1 MFSAPRTIA
10 CLQLTRTK
18 VFCALAK
25 ITGRKVDILAFD
37 EINVESGILEEG
49 IIYDI
54 EHLQKIVKNL
64 ITSVSKNHSQIDTA
78 WLAIPDNKIKIANFD
93 LVKEK
98 NGVNEYELH
107 KTIEDKFSSPV
118 SKLYLINRPIHDL
131 NQRVFYL
138 VNAIRTE
145 HLDPFLKL
153 LEPLEIPVTAVFP
166 TFECVWEA
174 LKDQFTAP
182 TLLIYPSGKSY
193 KFLVADQ
200 NGVYLDSIWG
210 HNIIDPDSNLDKAI
224 LEIVEFAK
232 KSKDIAI
239 GVKKVIALES
249 PNHDS
254 ETLQMYLRKTGLDFS
269 WIPYEEPIIPGSDYT
284 SLIVLKGLIKCAMRT
299 DFNKGFLETQ
309 IVEHDP
315 ATSGILAKMATKVRQ
330 ESPGPTNPFANKIS
344 TKTNRFTQYK
354 NLAMMESR
362 FNLKSA
368 FISTLLSLI
377 LLGSIAY
384 AGWRIAERV
393 AQRSAESNGNQLSV
407 ISSTTPTPTTNVSI
421 TATPTN
427 TPTPTPTVTPTATPT
442 PMFTKSEVKVL
453 VLNGN
458 NRPGE
463 ASLVTGILQSNGF
476 ITKAPDNAQERNV
489 PTTTVSFKD
498 QRSKDLAE
506 EIVKLIENRYPSAK
520 AVYDPNINEDIL
532 VVLGI
537 R

>member
-1 MFSAPRTIA
+1 MFSTPRIIA
-10 CLQLTRTK
+10 CLQFTRTR
-18 VFCALAK
+18 VFCALSK
-25 ITGRKVDILAFD
+25 ITGRRVDILAFD
-37 EINVESGILEEG
+37 EISVESGILEEG

-64 ITSVSKNHSQIDTA
+64 ITSVSRNQSKIDAA
-78 WLAIPDNKIKIANFD
+78 WFAIPDNKIKITNFD
-93 LVKEK
+93 IIKEK
-98 NGVNEYELH
+98 NHTNEYELQ
-107 KTIEDKFSSPV
+107 KIIEDKFNSPI

-138 VNAIRTE
+138 ANAIRTE

-153 LEPLEIPVTAVFP
+153 LEPLEIPITAIFP
-166 TFECVWEA
+166 TFQCIWEE
-174 LKDQFTAP
+174 LRDQFVAP
-182 TLLIYPSGKSY
+182 TLLLYPSGKSY
-193 KFLVADQ
+193 KFFIADQ

-210 HNIIDPDSNLDKAI
+210 HNLIEPDSNLDKAI

-232 KSKDIAI
+232 KSRDIAL
-239 GVKKVIALES
+239 GVKKVLVLES

-254 ETLQMYLRKTGLDFS
+254 ENLQMYLRRTGLDFA
-269 WIPYEEPIIPGSDYT
+269 WIPSDAPVVPEHDYI
-284 SLIVLKGLIKCAMRT
+284 SLIVLKGLIKCSMRT
-299 DFNKGFLETQ
+299 DFNKGFLQTRIIEQQQSAPGVLSQ
-309 IVEHDP
+309 IKNKSQLENSMHSS
-315 ATSGILAKMATKVRQ
+315 T
-330 ESPGPTNPFANKIS
+330 FANTLTTMS
-344 TKTNRFTQYK
+344 NRYTQYK
-354 NLAMMESR
+354 NLSMMENR
-362 FNLKSA
+362 WNLKTT
-368 FISTLLSLI
+368 FISILLSI
-377 LLGSIAY
+377 VLLGSIAY

-393 AQRSAESNGNQLSV
+393 AQRSESNGNQLPI
-407 ISSTTPTPTTNVSI
+407 ISSTTPTTNVSI
-421 TATPTN
+421 TATQTN
-427 TPTPTPTVTPTATPT
+427 TPTPTPTQTVTPTATPT
-442 PMFTKSEVKVL
+442 PMFTKSDVKVL

-498 QRSKDLAE
+498 QRSKNLAE

>member
-1 MFSAPRTIA
+1 MFSAPKTIA
-10 CLQLTRTK
+10 CLQFTRTK
-18 VFCALAK
+18 VFCALSK
-25 ITGRKVDILAFD
+25 ITGRRVDILAFD

-64 ITSVSKNHSQIDTA
+64 ITSVSKNQSQIDAA

-93 LVKEK
+93 LVKVK
-98 NGVNEYELH
+98 NGVDEYELH
-107 KTIEDKFSSPV
+107 KTIEDKFNSPI
-118 SKLYLINRPIHDL
+118 SKLYVISKPIHDL

-138 VNAIRTE
+138 VNAIRVE

-166 TFECVWEA
+166 TFECIWEA
-174 LKDQFTAP
+174 LKDQFTVPA
-182 TLLIYPSGKSY
+182 LLLYPSGKSY
-193 KFLVADQ
+193 KFFVADQ

-232 KSKDIAI
+232 KSKDIAL
-239 GVKKVIALES
+239 GVKKVIALEY

-254 ETLQMYLRKTGLDFS
+254 ETLQAYLRKTRLDFS
-269 WIPYEEPIIPGSDYT
+269 WIPYDEPAIHGSDYT
-284 SLIVLKGLIKCAMRT
+284 SLIVLKGLIKCSMRA
-299 DFNKGFLETQ
+299 DFNKGFLATRLM
-309 IVEHDP
+309 EHDP
-315 ATSGILAKMATKVRQ
+315 ATSGILVKIATKGHQ
-330 ESPGPTNPFANKIS
+330 ESHGPANPFANRIN
-344 TKTNRFTQYK
+344 TKTNRFTLYK
-354 NLAMMESR
+354 NLTMMENR
-362 FNLKSA
+362 WNLKSV

-377 LLGSIAY
+377 LLGSVAY

-393 AQRSAESNGNQLSV
+393 AQRSESNGNQLPV
-407 ISSTTPTPTTNVSI
+407 ISSTKPTPTTNISV
-421 TATPTN
+421 TTTLTN
-427 TPTPTPTVTPTATPT
+427 TPTPTQTVTPTTTPT

-458 NRPGE
+458 NRTGE

-476 ITKAPDNAQERNV
+476 ITKAPDNAPERNI

-498 QRSKDLAE
+498 QRSKNLAE